1 MTRNL
6 AYILVCLFGIGTQA
20 VAQETRVVAKLD
32 QSAIRIGDQTKL
44 HLTIYQQSGDQY
56 VFPVLNDTLAGKV
69 QIVSTG
75 TADTLRDKN
84 DPQRITVTKSLI
96 ITGFDAGTYTIPAL
110 EFKGKTGPLRTAE
123 QRLVVQSVKVD
134 TSKAIF
140 DIKQPLAVSYTF
152 TDWLKDNWQ
161 LVLFPL
167 LGIVCI
173 TAAVDY
179 WMNHRKKGP
188 VKEVVIPGLPF
199 HTIAMN
205 QLNAL
210 KEKKLWQQ
218 ELIKEYYSELSE
230 VLREYLEKRYAVKT
244 HEKTTEEIIA
254 GLKNADL
261 DEVHKTMLHQLLT
274 LADLVKFAKEK
285 PVATENERS
294 IEDAM
299 LFVSA
304 TRNNVSDR
312 AAAATVGQGQ
322 SNAAGSSVNIDDQHK
337 TLSGHSGNHTDKS
350 GGAGV

>member
-1 MTRNL
+1 MTKNFTS
-6 AYILVCLFGIGTQA
+6 ILVCLFAIGTQA
-20 VAQETRVVAKLD
+20 VAQDTRAVAKLD

-44 HLTIYQQSGDQY
+44 HLTIYQQRGEQY
-56 VFPVLNDTLAGKV
+56 VFPVLRDTLAGKV

-75 TADTLRDKN
+75 TPDTLKDQN
-84 DPQRITVTKSLI
+84 DPQKITVTKSLI

-110 EFKGKTGPLRTAE
+110 EFKGKTGLLRTAE

-167 LGIVCI
+167 LGIGCI
-173 TAAVDY
+173 AAAVYY
-179 WMNHRKKGP
+179 WMKNRKKVP
-188 VKEVVIPGLPF
+188 VKEAVIPGLPA

-205 QLNAL
+205 QLSAL
-210 KEKKLWQQ
+210 KDKKLWQQ
-218 ELIKEYYSELSE
+218 ELVKEYYSELSE

-261 DEVHKTMLHQLLT
+261 DEGHRTTLHQLLT

-285 PVATENERS
+285 PLAIENERS

-304 TRNNVSDR
+304 TRNNFSDR
-312 AAAATVGQGQ
+312 AAATVGQGQ

-337 TLSGHSGNHTDKS
+337 TLPGHSGNNTDKS
-350 GGAGV
+350 GGTGV